1 MSHGMHTCF
10 KAIYYSLTLQE
21 RVIQTSLERATY
33 SHLHMKKSETTFSS
47 PVWQWDNVNWTIQW
61 DSKYSSTYHLESVL
75 SSSGDCGSR
84 VSMFENISDP
94 PDDSTPLFPTTNRYI
109 EKIFVCQVLAY
120 DTVSFCSLGLHP
132 QWNLCKTLHTIN
144 FPASRFTSQWTYMP
158 EDERPGVRKLSLHK
172 RKGEEGGW
180 NVYKHAATTEYSK
193 FMSTVT

>member
-94 PDDSTPLFPTTNRYI
+94 PDDSTPLFPTTTDILKRFLFVRY
-109 EKIFVCQVLAY
+109 
-120 DTVSFCSLGLHP
+120 
-132 QWNLCKTLHTIN
+132 LHTTPFPFARWDFTLGETCVKLFTQLTFLHRDLLPNEHICLKTNGRGWGNCLCIN
-144 FPASRFTSQWTYMP
+144 AR
-158 EDERPGVRKLSLHK
+158 ERR
-172 RKGEEGGW
+172 GGG
-180 NVYKHAATTEYSK
+180 
-193 FMSTVT
+193 MSTNMQRQPSTQNSCQQ